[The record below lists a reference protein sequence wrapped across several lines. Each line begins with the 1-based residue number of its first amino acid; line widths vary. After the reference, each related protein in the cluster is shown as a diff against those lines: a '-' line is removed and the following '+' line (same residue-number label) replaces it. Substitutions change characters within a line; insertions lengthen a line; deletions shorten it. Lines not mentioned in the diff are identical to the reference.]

1 MESGWNVCFCSS
13 IPTFCSLKKNAFRSL
28 YSSND
33 NDDKILILVNIKI
46 TQCLVYLCC
55 IIYTKQYYFYDI
67 EMYIYV
73 YLQVSPLCFLSM

>member
-1 MESGWNVCFCSS
+1 MFLQQH
-13 IPTFCSLKKNAFRSL
+13 PYFFFKAYRSL

-33 NDDKILILVNIKI
+33 DDDNILILVSTKI

-55 IIYTKQYYFYDI
+55 IIYIKQYYFYDI

>member
-13 IPTFCSLKKNAFRSL
+13 IPTFFKNAFRSL

-33 NDDKILILVNIKI
+33 DDDKIFILVHIKI

>member
-1 MESGWNVCFCSS
+1 MYVFAAASL
-13 IPTFCSLKKNAFRSL
+13 LKKKMLFVLYN

-33 NDDKILILVNIKI
+33 DDDKILILVNIKI

>member
-1 MESGWNVCFCSS
+1 MYVFAAA
-13 IPTFCSLKKNAFRSL
+13 SLLFVHFFYAFRSL

-33 NDDKILILVNIKI
+33 DDDNILILVNIKI